1 MTDCKQQI
9 LNTLADNTCCSH
21 AFLNVVV
28 LASQISDNNSSLMLN
43 SPNFMSDKIIN
54 IISKFYPNFEFNAW
68 ENFLLIKGNVSE
80 LLTGIDFKPQL
91 DLSYFH
97 QECDKLTLLKS
108 FFLFFGRFYYNQDNF
123 ENSKG
128 YNLEFVLKDE
138 HTAKI
143 VLTLLQE
150 KGFELKMIKRQA
162 NFVIYTKNS
171 NIISDL
177 FVVLGATYTSLDIQN
192 TLAIRE
198 MRNNVNRQ
206 NNCFEGNLEKTLSAS
221 ANQLVAINFILDN
234 YSIDY
239 LPENLKQMALVRL
252 ANPDA
257 PLNELKALLGGN
269 ISRAGIKYR
278 LDKIIE
284 IYLKLKENL

>member
-9 LNTLADNTCCSH
+9 LNTLSDNTCCSH

-28 LASQISDNNSSLMLN
+28 LASQISDNRSSLMLN
-43 SPNFMSDKIIN
+43 SPNFISDKIIN
-54 IISKFYPNFEFNAW
+54 IISKFYPNFEFNGW
-68 ENFLLIKGNVSE
+68 ENFLLIKGNIAE
-80 LLTGIDFKPQL
+80 LLTGIDFKPQI
-91 DLSYFH
+91 DLNFFN
-97 QECDKLTLLKS
+97 QECDRLTLLKS

-128 YNLEFVLKDE
+128 YNLEFVFKDE
-138 HTAKI
+138 HTAI
-143 VLTLLQE
+143 VVISLLQE
-150 KGFELKMIKRQA
+150 KGFELKMIKRLS
-162 NFVIYTKNS
+162 NFVVYTKNS
-171 NIISDL
+171 NTISDL

-221 ANQLVAINFILDN
+221 ANQLNAINFIIDN
-234 YSIDY
+234 FSIDY
-239 LPENLKQMALVRL
+239 LPENLKEVALVRL

-257 PLNELKALLGGN
+257 PLNELKVLLGGN

-284 IYLKLKENL
+284 TYNKLKENL